1 MGKLR
6 PAGHIRP
13 ARLLNPARRAP
24 RVAEMAH
31 SKHID
36 RVVMWCLRCTLL
48 FLRVDGPD
56 QPVVEV
62 SLYFTFHLSPSEK
75 MSGPKKRKVDSECR
89 VFNEEW
95 TTKYFFTEVRSMAVC
110 LICQESI
117 AVFKEY
123 NISRHFSTKHAKYA
137 SKQST
142 QERAVTAQRLAA
154 DLLSRQSVFHRKTA
168 IQESSTKASYLL
180 AFKLAKASKPF
191 SEGEFLK
198 ECMVETAGLLCPES
212 KAKFE
217 KISLA
222 RRTVTRRVELIDAD
236 IFSKL
241 NKIAESFK
249 LYSLALDE
257 SNDIKDTAQLLIFIR
272 GINDSFEITEELLS
286 MESLKGKTRGEDLYQ
301 QASAVIERMNLP
313 WSKLANVTT
322 DGSPNLTGRNVGL
335 LKRIHDKVKEENPD
349 QDVIFLHCI
358 IHQES
363 LCKSVLQLNYVVD
376 PVVKL
381 VNFIR
386 ARGLNHRQF
395 ITFLEETNADHQ
407 DLLYHSRVRW
417 LSLGKV
423 LQRVWE
429 LKEEIRSFL
438 LVMGKS
444 GEFPELSD
452 TNWLCDFAFAVD
464 IFSHLNVLNVKL
476 QGKDLLVHDMY
487 TNVRAFKSKLG
498 LFSRQMSNKLFAH
511 FPTLAVQKGAAR
523 NAKKYCKSLD
533 DLKGEFCRRF
543 CDFEK
548 IDKSLQLVSC
558 PLSQEPESAPPE
570 LQLELIDLQSDSVS
584 KEKFKSLKLNDFYAS
599 LNETAF
605 PNLRR
610 TAQKMLVL
618 FGSTYVCEQ
627 TFSVMKINKANHR
640 SKLTDQHLGSVLRI
654 ATTKLTPDIDALA
667 KKGDQ
672 QHCSH

>member
-1 MGKLR
+1 
-6 PAGHIRP
+6 
-13 ARLLNPARRAP
+13 
-24 RVAEMAH
+24 
-31 SKHID
+31 
-36 RVVMWCLRCTLL
+36 
-48 FLRVDGPD
+48 
-56 QPVVEV
+56 
-62 SLYFTFHLSPSEK
+62 
-75 MSGPKKRKVDSECR
+75 
-89 VFNEEW
+89 
-95 TTKYFFTEVRSMAVC
+95 
-110 LICQESI
+110 
-117 AVFKEY
+117 
-123 NISRHFSTKHAKYA
+123 
-137 SKQST
+137 
-142 QERAVTAQRLAA
+142 
-154 DLLSRQSVFHRKTA
+154 
-168 IQESSTKASYLL
+168 
-180 AFKLAKASKPF
+180 
-191 SEGEFLK
+191 
-198 ECMVETAGLLCPES
+198 MVETAGLLCPES

-222 RRTVTRRVELIDAD
+222 RRTVTRRVELIDED
-236 IFSKL
+236 IVSEL
-241 NKIAESFK
+241 NKKAESFK

-286 MESLKGKTRGEDLYQ
+286 MESLKGKTRGEDLYEQ
-301 QASAVIERMNLP
+301 VSAVIERMKLP

-322 DGSPNLTGRNVGL
+322 DGSPNLTGKNIGL
-335 LKRIHDKVKEENPD
+335 LKRIQDKVKEENPD
-349 QDVIFLHCI
+349 QDVILLHCI

-363 LCKSVLQLNYVVD
+363 LCKSVLQLNHVVD

-423 LQRVWE
+423 FQRVWE
-429 LKEEIRSFL
+429 LKDEIRSFFNL
-438 LVMGKS
+438 MGKS
-444 GEFPELSD
+444 EEFPELSD

-464 IFSHLNVLNVKL
+464 IFSHMNELNVKL
-476 QGKDLLVHDMY
+476 QGKDQFAHDMY
-487 TNVRAFKSKLG
+487 TNVRAFKSKLV
-498 LFSRQMSNKLFAH
+498 LFSRQMSNKSFAH
-511 FPTLAVQKGAAR
+511 FPTLAVQKEAAR

-533 DLKGEFCRRF
+533 DLHREFCRRF

-558 PLSQEPESAPPE
+558 PLSQDPESAPQE

-627 TFSVMKINKANHR
+627 TFSVMKINKAHHR
-640 SKLTDQHLGSVLRI
+640 SKLTDQHLRSVLRI
-654 ATTKLTPDIDALA
+654 ATTKLTPDFDALA